1 MQCPLLHVV
10 WCTDPST
17 ALSWPQ
23 RVSQDAVQ
31 TQAESRVPCWR
42 AVARAASGPD
52 KVGESP
58 GRCRAQ
64 GGLCPLEGKAGES
77 PQGGQGWHAGVQCA
91 WCPGFC
97 DFILGCVA
105 GPGHYSLRA
114 FQIQGQSLSRGQQN
128 TGTKDP
134 DPLFPVPTYADPSPP
149 PTLPLIPTS
158 LPPSHLSS
166 YCGPGP
172 IWGH

>member
-58 GRCRAQ
+58 ERCRAQ

-77 PQGGQGWHAGVQCA
+77 PQGGQGWHAGVQCT

-97 DFILGCVA
+97 DFTLGCVA

-114 FQIQGQSLSRGQQN
+114 FQIQGTVPLKGP
-128 TGTKDP
+128 TKHWDQRP
-134 DPLFPVPTYADPSPP
+134 PTPCFQSPP
-149 PTLPLIPTS
+149 TQTLPL
-158 LPPSHLSS
+158 LPP
-166 YCGPGP
+166 YP
-172 IWGH
+172 